1 MIGIYKVTNPKGA
14 IYIGQ
19 SSDILFRFKEYEKLN
34 CERQTKLYRS
44 LKKYGFEN
52 HKFEIITECDIEQ
65 LNNLERY
72 YQDLYNVL
80 DRDFGLNLKLT
91 NSDDRCVVLSEE
103 TKKKIS
109 EKLKNRTLSD
119 WHRQILIDA
128 NTGRVCT
135 EETKRKISEH
145 FKGKNLSEDHKQ
157 KLSENHHTKKDGFVH
172 HFKGKKHSDESRLK
186 MSKNSTTSKMV
197 IDLETGFIYDSAT
210 EAWKYNQDYLK
221 VKNSMFKHKL
231 NGICKNNTKFQY
243 I

>member
-128 NTGRVCT
+128 NTGRACS
-135 EETKRKISEH
+135 EETKRKISEKH
-145 FKGKNLSEDHKQ
+145 KGKKASEEHKQ
-157 KLSENHHTKKDGFVH
+157 KLIQNHWSKKDGFI
-172 HFKGKKHSDESRLK
+172 GPR
-186 MSKNSTTSKMV
+186 SKMV
-197 IDLETGFIYDSAT
+197 IDLETGFIYNSGADAF
-210 EAWKYNQDYLK
+210 EHNLDYLQMAYK
-221 VKNSMFKHKL
+221 TFLGHLSGRAKNK
-231 NGICKNNTKFQY
+231 TKFQF